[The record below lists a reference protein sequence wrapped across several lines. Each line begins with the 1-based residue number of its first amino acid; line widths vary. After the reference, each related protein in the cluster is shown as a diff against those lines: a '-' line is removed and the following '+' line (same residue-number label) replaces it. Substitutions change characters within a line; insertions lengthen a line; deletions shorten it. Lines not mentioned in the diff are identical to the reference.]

1 MSDHMEI
8 TGGADPEV
16 AAAIAAV
23 VDQVMRE
30 ERARDIG
37 APSSSS
43 RSAWASATHLRE
55 RPAIRPTVISEDQAP
70 GPPAAPA

>member
-1 MSDHMEI
+1 MSDHLEI

-30 ERARDIG
+30 ERARDTG
-37 APSSSS
+37 APRTSARSPWVSS
-43 RSAWASATHLRE
+43 THLRP
-55 RPAIRPTVISEDQAP
+55 RPDIRPPVTSEDQAP
-70 GPPAAPA
+70 GPPPAPS